1 MTRYVLIIA
10 MLASACSESSTSG
23 TEVQICG
30 DLVVPDEIQAVRLTV
45 LNEDRTEAWTGVFEL
60 AVLPQADAIPDGGQ
74 TQIQVPTGDMG
85 ADPVVEDPGVNAGW
99 LGGPCMD
106 SSECGHSRAVCFS
119 DDAGYPR
126 GHCSLECARTC
137 PNRAGTPAVFCIG
150 GLALPDGACVQ
161 ECDLDALPGNGCRP
175 GYSCVQRS
183 RFDDENVTSRVCLPE
198 RIAEPETP
206 PDAGVN
212 VEGDA
217 GVADAGMPL
226 DYAVPEG
233 PTVRA
238 TRTLPEGEGNTWIR
252 AQGLNDGVV
261 VVTREIRPSGAATLA
276 LTRACR
282 NVTCVVGQTCV
293 SGRCQLVPSGG
304 VCDE

>member
-106 SSECGHSRAVCFS
+106 SSECGHSRAVCIS
-119 DDAGYPR
+119 DEAG
-126 GHCSLECARTC
+126 
-137 PNRAGTPAVFCIG
+137 
-150 GLALPDGACVQ
+150 
-161 ECDLDALPGNGCRP
+161 
-175 GYSCVQRS
+175 
-183 RFDDENVTSRVCLPE
+183 
-198 RIAEPETP
+198 
-206 PDAGVN
+206 
-212 VEGDA
+212 
-217 GVADAGMPL
+217 
-226 DYAVPEG
+226 
-233 PTVRA
+233 
-238 TRTLPEGEGNTWIR
+238 
-252 AQGLNDGVV
+252 
-261 VVTREIRPSGAATLA
+261 
-276 LTRACR
+276 
-282 NVTCVVGQTCV
+282 
-293 SGRCQLVPSGG
+293 
-304 VCDE
+304 